1 MLTAHIL
8 MILIPGIVTPIS
20 TEQIFESK
28 AACEIAKEA
37 LASTTTQST
46 VISVPQHQTPL
57 RINNHCTIIVHTI
70 HNYSLLSETSC
81 HLKPYF

>member
-8 MILIPGIVTPIS
+8 MMLIPGIMTPIS

-37 LASTTTQST
+37 LTSTDSTNRYLCTPAPNTT
-46 VISVPQHQTPL
+46 PN
-57 RINNHCTIIVHTI
+57 R
-70 HNYSLLSETSC
+70 
-81 HLKPYF
+81 

>member
-37 LASTTTQST
+37 LAFNRLSPPLSLYPSTKHHSESITIAPSSC
-46 VISVPQHQTPL
+46 ILS
-57 RINNHCTIIVHTI
+57 TIIR
-70 HNYSLLSETSC
+70 YF
-81 HLKPYF
+81 LKHHVT

>member
-37 LASTTTQST
+37 LASTDSVHRYLCTPAPNTTPNQ
-46 VISVPQHQTPL
+46 
-57 RINNHCTIIVHTI
+57 
-70 HNYSLLSETSC
+70 
-81 HLKPYF
+81 